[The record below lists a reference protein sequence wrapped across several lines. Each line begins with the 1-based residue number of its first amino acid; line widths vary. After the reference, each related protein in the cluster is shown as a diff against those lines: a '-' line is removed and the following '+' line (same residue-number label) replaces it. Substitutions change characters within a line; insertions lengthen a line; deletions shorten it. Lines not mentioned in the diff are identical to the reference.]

1 MNWKIV
7 FIGGVAY
14 YVALFLV
21 SFISG
26 YVVHEILLDEAYQLT
41 TEFWRPELRQDPPDM
56 AALMPMWVACG
67 LLGSFVG
74 AWIYGWIRP
83 ALSGSGVQRGLK
95 FGIIAFLF
103 HGIYILNWQGV
114 FNLPE
119 KIWLLWWL
127 ESFVYLLAGS
137 AALGWVAQ
145 KIAPV
150 SN

>member
-21 SFISG
+21 SIISG
-26 YVVHEILLDEAYQLT
+26 YVVHEILLDETYQLT

-67 LLGSFVG
+67 LIGSFV
-74 AWIYGWIRP
+74 AAFIYGWVRP
-83 ALSGSGVQRGLK
+83 ALAGSGVQRGLK
-95 FGIIAFLF
+95 FGLIAFLF

-119 KIWLLWWL
+119 KIWIYWWL

-150 SN
+150 NN

>member
-21 SFISG
+21 SFVSG
-26 YVVHEILLDEAYQLT
+26 YVVHEMLLGEAYEAT
-41 TEFWRPELRQDPPDM
+41 TAFWRPELRQDPPDM

-74 AWIYGWIRP
+74 ACIYGWIRP

-95 FGIIAFLF
+95 FGIIAILF

>member
-1 MNWKIV
+1 V
-7 FIGGVAY
+7 
-14 YVALFLV
+14 
-21 SFISG
+21 
-26 YVVHEILLDEAYQLT
+26 
-41 TEFWRPELRQDPPDM
+41 
-56 AALMPMWVACG
+56 
-67 LLGSFVG
+67 
-74 AWIYGWIRP
+74 RP

-95 FGIIAFLF
+95 FGFIAFLF

-119 KIWLLWWL
+119 KIWLFWWV
-127 ESFVYLLAGS
+127 ESLVYLLAGS

>member
-7 FIGGVAY
+7 LVGGLAH
-14 YVALFLV
+14 YVALFLI
-21 SFISG
+21 SFLTGFI
-26 YVVHEILLDEAYQLT
+26 VHQNLLAEVYQT
-41 TEFWRPELRQDPPDM
+41 TTAFWRPELNQDPPDM

-67 LLGSFVG
+67 LIGSFV
-74 AWIYGWIRP
+74 AAFIYGWVRP

-95 FGIIAFLF
+95 FGVIAFLF

-119 KIWLLWWL
+119 KIWLFWWL
-127 ESFVYLLAGS
+127 ESFVYLLTGS

-145 KIAPV
+145 KLAPV
-150 SN
+150 NN

>member
-1 MNWKIV
+1 MSWKII

-14 YVALFLV
+14 YVALFLI
-21 SFISG
+21 SFASG
-26 YVVHEILLDEAYQLT
+26 YVVHQVLLEETYRLT

-67 LLGSFVG
+67 LIGSFV
-74 AWIYGWIRP
+74 AAYIYNWVRP
-83 ALSGSGVQRGLK
+83 ALSGSGIVRGLK
-95 FGIIAFLF
+95 FGVIAFLF

-114 FNLPE
+114 FDLPE
-119 KIWLLWWL
+119 KVWVLWWL

-145 KIAPV
+145 KLAPAG
-150 SN
+150 N